1 MLRFALLPLAS
12 LIVAAFPAQAQV
24 QPMYRAALA
33 TPITA
38 TLVVKDLRWSCG
50 GDSCSAL
57 RTGSSPDAN
66 VCAAVARKLGPVTG
80 FSAGSNMFDAA
91 ALEKCN
97 AAARRG

>member
-12 LIVAAFPAQAQV
+12 LVMAAVPAQAQV

-66 VCAAVARKLGPVTG
+66 VCAAIAKKLGPVTG
-80 FSAGSNMFDAA
+80 FSAGANMFDAIA
-91 ALEKCN
+91 IEKCN
-97 AAARRG
+97 ASAKRG

>member
-1 MLRFALLPLAS
+1 MLRFALLPLVS
-12 LIVAAFPAQAQV
+12 LFIAAGPAQAQV

-33 TPITA
+33 TPVTA

-66 VCAAVARKLGPVTG
+66 VCAAVAKKLGPVTG
-80 FSAGSNMFDAA
+80 FSAGANMFDAA
-91 ALEKCN
+91 AIEKCN
-97 AAARRG
+97 ASAKRG